1 MGYQIF
7 KFGSLLVNSEQFNPG
22 EAPANGN
29 GFMSVSLNFADTPNS
44 PTQTL
49 TWIQPDGCKFL
60 ICDRVLLTGT
70 SWARL
75 QVLDYDGGKKV
86 SIDGNI
92 YYVRMPTRKEWKA
105 ALRSCGVITNSGMQ
119 RKGEEQTR
127 ALLHLSTSLNALFP
141 FSWTKDTETTPE
153 NKTMAFACG
162 EISEI
167 QFAAFQTPT
176 TVGFRPILVPEKKN
190 TELYRSQSVIIL
202 DGQTFSIEFPASIE
216 HGSSRAEFRP
226 TLVPMKESSDNG
238 GYKPDT
244 GVFSALEPGQSVRM
258 YSLTMDGQPI
268 LIQEDSTYPYK
279 PGAALSFS
287 DHYYGDKYLIE
298 WNIRDGKAVASWPI
312 LRDISKDEIMEQEF
326 FQEEQARL
334 C

>member
-119 RKGEEQTR
+119 RKGGGTDQSTAAPVHIIERIVPLFVDERHGNDSGEQNYGVCLWRNLRNPVCGIPNTNNSWLSANTR
-127 ALLHLSTSLNALFP
+127 S
-141 FSWTKDTETTPE
+141 
-153 NKTMAFACG
+153 
-162 EISEI
+162 
-167 QFAAFQTPT
+167 
-176 TVGFRPILVPEKKN
+176 
-190 TELYRSQSVIIL
+190 
-202 DGQTFSIEFPASIE
+202 
-216 HGSSRAEFRP
+216 
-226 TLVPMKESSDNG
+226 
-238 GYKPDT
+238 
-244 GVFSALEPGQSVRM
+244 
-258 YSLTMDGQPI
+258 
-268 LIQEDSTYPYK
+268 
-279 PGAALSFS
+279 
-287 DHYYGDKYLIE
+287 
-298 WNIRDGKAVASWPI
+298 
-312 LRDISKDEIMEQEF
+312 
-326 FQEEQARL
+326 
-334 C
+334 